1 MVRVIPERRW
11 LQTAQG
17 APRTAWELSG
27 PFHSHVNQTP
37 KPDVAP
43 CFPHLYPAN
52 THEHTKRVSCPRF
65 DFREIFFFLPEGIWG
80 E

>member
-43 CFPHLYPAN
+43 CFPHLLPAN
-52 THEHTKRVSCPRF
+52 TSTQKESAVRDLIFERF
-65 DFREIFFFLPEGIWG
+65 FFFLPEGIWG